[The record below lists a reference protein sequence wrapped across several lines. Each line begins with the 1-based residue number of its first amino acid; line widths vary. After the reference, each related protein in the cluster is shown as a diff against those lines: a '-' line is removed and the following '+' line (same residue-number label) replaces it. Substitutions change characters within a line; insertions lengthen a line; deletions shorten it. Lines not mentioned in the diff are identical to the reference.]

1 MQMGQTLQEPA
12 DAKLLFLHYPRVT
25 LKETVEVYEPS
36 WTNSMP
42 SSLIPRDVTAKSHWC
57 LHGADVL
64 SLVIITKKIKD
75 QVVTSV
81 ASTLSQP

>member
-1 MQMGQTLQEPA
+1 MQMGQTVQEPA
-12 DAKLLFLHYPRVT
+12 DAQLLFLHYPRVM

-64 SLVIITKKIKD
+64 SLVITHQED
-75 QVVTSV
+75 
-81 ASTLSQP
+81 